1 LGGQIGLAIAARYAQ
16 WVGIEAIEVRV
27 NALGAL
33 LRWGLAERPGVSVH
47 DRGAEQCGIVT
58 FLKDGEEPGQT
69 RDRLRA
75 MNLNVHVSRSP
86 RGAIVRAG
94 VHYYNE
100 ESEAERFVRAVAG

>member
-27 NALGAL
+27 KALGAL

-47 DRGAEQCGIVT
+47 DLGVEQCGIVT

-86 RGAIVRAG
+86 RAPALDLSARAD
-94 VHYYNE
+94 
-100 ESEAERFVRAVAG
+100 